1 MSVPTARGRCAY
13 APRIPFL
20 RSSFAAA
27 MLAALTPIAAQ
38 QVPEGLAATTARVT
52 TTTGLALHTA
62 AGLVTF
68 DSGSVLLTPPGQAS
82 QTLLTLG
89 GTVFGSFLLQ
99 NDANHVL
106 FGHTGFGPTGAND
119 RVWLLPLQGP
129 PPAQPL
135 AAVPFNYDAVMLTAT
150 TVLVSARTGGFA
162 VAQNDLVVVDLASGG
177 TQTVATLPGASG
189 PVVIAPNG
197 DVLYATA
204 SPSFPAPPGAVQI
217 LRFPRAAFDAAIA
230 NQTVLGVA
238 DAQVVWS
245 GLDAASDFAID
256 DDGDLLFVDW
266 MNVRLSEISDVDTM
280 PMLVPVV
287 VDYATAPTFPATL
300 QFVPGAQQGQFEPF
314 QPNNGSLI
322 VFESDY
328 WSTTQLR
335 TIAAAPA
342 SLAVSGG
349 AVIPAGPFT
358 IAATNGPS
366 LGLGV
371 IAFAFGHGPA
381 PVAASVP
388 GYEQLLWLA
397 PAVLNGN
404 PVQVLVPFDA
414 AGSAS
419 LVVPNPGFASAITAT
434 TQVVFLST
442 TAMLGATNPVAI
454 TIGQ

>member
-1 MSVPTARGRCAY
+1 MSVPTALGRRAL
-13 APRIPFL
+13 APRTPFF

-27 MLAALTPIAAQ
+27 LLAALAPIAAQ

-52 TTTGLALHTA
+52 AATSLALHTA
-62 AGLVTF
+62 AGVVTF
-68 DSGSVLLTPPGQAS
+68 DTGSVLLTPPGQPS
-82 QTLLTLG
+82 QNLLTLS

-99 NDANHVL
+99 TDAAHVL
-106 FGHTGFGPTGAND
+106 FGHTGFGPNGAND
-119 RVWLLPLQGP
+119 RVWLVPLQGP
-129 PPAQPL
+129 SPALPL

-150 TVLVSARTGGFA
+150 SVLVSARAGGFA
-162 VAQNDLVVVDLASGG
+162 VAQNDLVVLDLATGG
-177 TQTVATLPGASG
+177 TQTIATLPGASG

-204 SPSFPAPPGAVQI
+204 SPSFPAPPGAVEI
-217 LRFPRAAFDAAIA
+217 LRFLRVDIDDAIA
-230 NQTVLGVA
+230 NQTVLGIA
-238 DAQVVWS
+238 DAQVVCTA
-245 GLDAASDFAID
+245 LDAASDFAID

-266 MNVRLSEISDVDTM
+266 MNARVSEISDVDTM
-280 PMLVPVV
+280 PTLVPAV
-287 VDYATAPTFPATL
+287 VDYTNAPTFPATL
-300 QFVPGAQQGQFEPF
+300 QFVPGSQQGQFEPF
-314 QPNNGSLI
+314 QPTNGRLV

-328 WSTTQLR
+328 WSTTRLR
-335 TIAAAPA
+335 TVTAAPA
-342 SLAVSGG
+342 SLHVSGG
-349 AVIPAGPFT
+349 AVIPTGPFT
-358 IAATNGPS
+358 IAATKGPS

-371 IAFAFGHGPA
+371 IAFTLGHGPG

-404 PVQVLVPFDA
+404 PIQVLVPFDA

-442 TAMLGATNPVAI
+442 TAVLGATNPVAI